1 MSDLLGNKPGSS
13 GRATWA
19 LNYCVISPA
28 QMNVLNTSIYVFE
41 FNKYFL
47 CLLCVSHYVLR
58 IVVNFAINI
67 ATLYSEFSIQ
77 STSTEVIRTKTEV
90 DGERKQS
97 LGFTSLYIKY
107 HM

>member
-1 MSDLLGNKPGSS
+1 VSDLLGNKPGSS

-58 IVVNFAINI
+58 MLSILLLILLPCIVNSVSKA
-67 ATLYSEFSIQ
+67 LQLKLSELRQ
-77 STSTEVIRTKTEV
+77 K
-90 DGERKQS
+90 
-97 LGFTSLYIKY
+97 
-107 HM
+107 